1 MKRLLVIYLL
11 SITGFYFAYSQEKKK
26 SLDDYFKAGSA
37 WIDVRLAMSYD
48 GGYHGVYTP
57 EESYKCVMNYI
68 IGDTLIEGVKYLK
81 GNNRCWISSYSYDFI
96 EIEGCWIFRTDSLNR
111 LWSYNR
117 NEKTE
122 ELLLD
127 FGREFEVGDTIKD
140 LGVGINQE
148 FEISV
153 VDTLNFLDGCKGW
166 QTYHGVYN
174 CIYGIGNNICS
185 PFSSHDDPVEDG
197 KTWFFLCFI
206 RDGDFLYVKEHLK
219 EILNND
225 GFVERVM
232 KSFKKDADHILPP
245 TFNDRTDT
253 DAPIYDLTGRR
264 LKSAPEKGIYIQGG
278 KKRVVK

>member
-11 SITGFYFAYSQEKKK
+11 SITGLYFAYSQELRK
-26 SLDDYFKAGSA
+26 SLDDYIKKGSA
-37 WIDVRLAMSYD
+37 WIDVRLEKSYN

-57 EESYKCVMNYI
+57 KESYKCVI
-68 IGDTLIEGVKYLK
+68 TGDTLIGDVKYLK

-96 EIEGCWIFRTDSLNR
+96 ELEGCWIIRTDSLNR
-111 LWSYNR
+111 LWSYNK
-117 NEKTE
+117 NKKKE

-127 FGREFEVGDTIKD
+127 FSKNFEVGDTI
-140 LGVGINQE
+140 INTDSYWSSKHV
-148 FEISV
+148 ISE
-153 VDTLNFLDGCKGW
+153 VDTISFLDGSKGW
-166 QTYHGVYN
+166 GSNRKY
-174 CIYGIGNNICS
+174 IYGIGNISCS
-185 PFSSHDDPVEDG
+185 PFSSGTDAYEDG
-197 KTWFFLCFI
+197 RAWFFLCFI
-206 RDGDFLYVKEHLK
+206 RDGEFLYIVESLK